1 MTLSEMRQALA
12 AAQLRLTKAL
22 GQTFLH
28 DANQLRRIVA
38 AAELQPNDSVLEIG
52 PGLGPLTELLVA
64 RAGRVLAIEKDARLL
79 RLLQARLGRVR
90 NLELIQADALEYVRQ
105 GPADWSGW
113 KLVANLPYSVAS
125 ALLVELA
132 SLRQGPERMVV
143 TVQLEV
149 AQRLRAAPGQPQ
161 YGLLSLL
168 VQLSYQT
175 TAWFKIPA
183 TCFFPRPKVDSA
195 CVTLLRRPQPLLEP
209 AQAESFRRLVK
220 RAFAQRRKTMLKL
233 LQSQWPQTD
242 WSEAFA
248 AVGLSP
254 KVRAEAV
261 SLEQFAALARWMGPL
276 Q

>member
-12 AAQLRLTKAL
+12 AGQVRLSKAL

-38 AAELQPNDSVLEIG
+38 AAELQPADAVLEIG
-52 PGLGPLTELLVA
+52 PGLGPLTELLLA
-64 RAGRVLAIEKDARLL
+64 QAGRVLAIEKDARLA
-79 RLLQARLGRVR
+79 RLLRERLGARP
-90 NLELIQADALEYVRQ
+90 NLELVQADALDYLRREPV
-105 GPADWSGW
+105 DWSGW
-113 KLVANLPYSVAS
+113 KLVSNLPYSIAS

-132 SLRQGPERMVV
+132 SLRQGPERLVV

-149 AQRLRAAPGQPQ
+149 AERLRARPGQAQ

-168 VQLSYQT
+168 VQLNYEPTQ
-175 TAWFKIPA
+175 WFKIPA
-183 TCFFPRPKVDSA
+183 ACFFPEPKVDSA
-195 CVTLLRRPQPLLEP
+195 CVTLRRRAEPRLEP
-209 AQAESFRRLVK
+209 ARAESFRRLVK
-220 RAFAQRRKTMLKL
+220 RAFSQRRKMMLPL
-233 LQSQWPQTD
+233 LRSQWPQLD
-242 WSEAFA
+242 WLGAFA

-261 SLEQFAALARWMGPL
+261 SLEQFVALSRALGPL